1 MIIAIE
7 GIDGAGKTS
16 VAKKLSE
23 KLGFTFIEKALKDA
37 FSINKDTYIS
47 LRESLKFYTK
57 ENPDVMAIFFLL
69 NNVIS
74 NVSAENIIADRYL
87 LTNYFFYGN
96 EKNMALYTAF
106 LDVMGKPDYTVVLT
120 ADNDTLIKRIK
131 SRNLSK
137 EDEEKELRKV
147 NRKISFED
155 KVVPFLE
162 ENDLKYIKVD
172 TSNLSADETTSIIFN
187 KIII

>member
-1 MIIAIE
+1 MIIAVE

-23 KLGFTFIEKALKDA
+23 KLRFTYIEKAIRSA
-37 FSINKDTYIS
+37 FSINKDVYIS
-47 LRESLKFYTK
+47 LRESLKAYTK

-69 NNVIS
+69 NNVIC

-87 LTNYFFYGN
+87 MTNYFFYGN
-96 EKNMALYTAF
+96 EKNKPLYTAF
-106 LDVMGKPDYTVVLT
+106 LETMGKPDYTVVLT
-120 ADNDTLIKRIK
+120 ADKDTLIKRIR
-131 SRNLSK
+131 SRGLSK

-147 NRKISFED
+147 NQKILFED

-162 ENDLKYIKVD
+162 ENNLKYIVVN
-172 TSNLSADETTSIIFN
+172 TSNLSADEATNIILN
-187 KIII
+187 NMDI